1 MNVELTCCREVLDY
15 LLTPVRIK
23 NTPLGSECPSCPYV
37 SIFPWNLNP
46 REHSF
51 ERKRLG
57 VRVRSS
63 ESNPFPLSVIPPA
76 GPRTAGLHRKNISTL
91 APNVYQ
97 QIIKESSVIPTS
109 FIEIAQM
116 VATDFE
122 NVSGIF
128 RCFL

>member
-1 MNVELTCCREVLDY
+1 MSCCSCCVHRWCH

-37 SIFPWNLNP
+37 SIFPWNP

-97 QIIKESSVIPTS
+97 QIIKESRVIPTS